1 MPNLED
7 AHRLIWELKQ
17 DWLDI
22 VDDPTTDINDANEV
36 KKDIEIL
43 DFVIEIISTKKSE
56 ESKEGDRLDK
66 LIDHLYKGHGGY
78 SLHAL
83 SNILV
88 CLNVIEEHCKYLG
101 FYDEM
106 GKCNELQHKIL
117 G

>member
-1 MPNLED
+1 M
-7 AHRLIWELKQ
+7 
-17 DWLDI
+17 
-22 VDDPTTDINDANEV
+22 NEYQN
-36 KKDIEIL
+36 KLSI
-43 DFVIEIISTKKSE
+43 
-56 ESKEGDRLDK
+56 
-66 LIDHLYKGHGGY
+66 LIDDLYHEDVGGY

-101 FYDEM
+101 FYNEM